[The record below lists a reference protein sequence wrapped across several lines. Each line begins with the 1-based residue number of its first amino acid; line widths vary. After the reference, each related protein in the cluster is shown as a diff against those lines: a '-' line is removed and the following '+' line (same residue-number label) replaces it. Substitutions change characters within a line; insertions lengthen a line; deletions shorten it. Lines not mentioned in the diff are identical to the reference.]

1 MLLMDVM
8 KYHFIIQQLKINVL
22 NNVMMIKYMYL
33 IQHYGNVMKE
43 FVQMLQDIHIENRR
57 ILNNVLLIVHI
68 YIILMYRFK
77 ITFVLRQINV
87 PMNQFIK

>member
-8 KYHFIIQQLKINVL
+8 KYHFIIQQLKINAL
-22 NNVMMIKYMYL
+22 NNVTMIKYMCL

-43 FVQMLQDIHIENRR
+43 FVQMLQDIHIENKR

-68 YIILMYRFK
+68 YIILMYKFK
-77 ITFVLRQINV
+77 ITSVLKQINV
-87 PMNQFIK
+87 LMNQFIK